1 MRKPHYPFGL
11 VALAFTL
18 TLGSSLPALAQS
30 TASTPVVSV
39 VLSAAKP
46 DTFMTLVAER
56 DKGDIDRDRDA
67 AKNDESAAEL
77 AIRAA
82 NEREASEKA
91 EVDLQK
97 ANVEQIK
104 AEISLADQN
113 KDEAAKKAGEAKKQ
127 YAELRLK
134 LLEKRRDMRSA
145 ERGLAQAMKEAAA
158 AIASACERER
168 NLVEKRGENPPFS
181 ATDASALAK
190 RLRWE
195 NDVRDLEKRTLEAY
209 RDASSK
215 RKSLTERESDVIS
228 KRLDVLAVQR
238 EIIEQASK

>member
-1 MRKPHYPFGL
+1 MRTQPYPNRL
-11 VALAFTL
+11 VALVFAL
-18 TLGSSLPALAQS
+18 TLSSSLPALAES
-30 TASTPVVSV
+30 SASTPVVSV
-39 VLSAAKP
+39 VLSSAKP
-46 DTFMTLVAER
+46 DTFMTLVAPR
-56 DKGDIDRDRDA
+56 DKGEIDRDRDA
-67 AKNDESAAEL
+67 AKNDESAADL

-104 AEISLADQN
+104 AEINLADQN
-113 KDEAAKKAGEAKKQ
+113 KDEAAKKSGEAKKQ

-145 ERGLAQAMKEAAA
+145 ERGLAQAMKEAAGG
-158 AIASACERER
+158 IARACEREK
-168 NLVEKRGENPPFS
+168 NLGDKRGENPPFS

-195 NDVRDLEKRTLEAY
+195 NDVRDLEKQTLEAY
-209 RDASSK
+209 REASSK
-215 RKSLTERESDVIS
+215 RKTLTERESDVIS
-228 KRLDVLAVQR
+228 KRLDVLSVQK
-238 EIIEQASK
+238 EIVEQASR